1 MSKIKLTGENSGYV
15 EVSAGQNAGN
25 NTLELPTSGTK
36 VVASD
41 DSGNVNNLGIVTATT
56 FSGDVTGNVTGN
68 VTGDVTGQISGIQT
82 SITVGNSFLRSNAL
96 GLGQT
101 TTAGRNAGVGTDAG
115 TVVYNSDNHFVEL
128 YNGDQWVA
136 VGGGKYLQA
145 TGGSDVVDY
154 VEGGILYRAH
164 IFRGTSDFTVT
175 DAPAVNNKVD
185 VLIVAGGGSGGSAGG
200 GGAGG
205 LLYKKNVPVETSP
218 GVYTMTVGGGG
229 AQLTAI
235 SSGNPGTDSSAFG
248 FLAIGGGGGG
258 AYVSSPQKSAGSFGR
273 AGGSGG
279 GGGWLGPGGPAED
292 SEIHVA
298 AGIALNQEQG
308 HPGGFGSPS
317 QHTAWY
323 YTGGG
328 GGAGSEGE
336 SAYFSEAG
344 NGGDGLDFTI
354 SGQRRWYAGGG
365 GGGAQG
371 STSASN
377 FPGNTSFDGT
387 QKSTGRAGNGGR
399 GGGGGGGF
407 WRGGMWGT
415 GGFVGHG
422 AEPGQPGAPNTLVT
436 PADSGVGAPA
446 AVASFGAG
454 ESSTHDGKGG
464 RGATNTGGGGGG
476 MGISVTLGGAGGS
489 GVVIVRY
496 PIGIDNRVAKAT
508 GGAVSYANGK
518 TIHKFETSG
527 TFTVTNPSLT
537 SVDYLVVGGGGS
549 GGQGFNDNAAGGGGG
564 AGGMRS
570 SDPGMPAPM
579 RGTALP
585 VSVATGT
592 YPVVIGS
599 GGSGTSTV
607 HYTGTLITAAG
618 HPGSFSEFGNGT
630 PAPIRS
636 EGGGAG
642 GAWRPS
648 PSPVGPGHVGGSG
661 GGGAPSSAWP
671 DHNASTNSGN
681 FVANDP
687 TQPVPVQGSSGG
699 AATPY
704 APNIVGQNAASGGGG
719 ALGSGS
725 DGSGGHGG
733 AGGAGIR
740 LNISGYDKLYAA
752 GGGGGA
758 SFGGRGQNGS
768 GGFGGYGSVAAQDGV
783 NGTGGGGGGGGAG
796 YPTGGHSNRGGN
808 GGNGVIIISYPT

>member
-15 EVSAGQNAGN
+15 ELSAGQNAGN

-56 FSGDVTGNVTGN
+56 FSGNVTGN
-68 VTGDVTGQISGIQT
+68 VTGQISGIQT

-175 DAPAVNNKVD
+175 DAPAVNNKVE

-205 LLYKKNVPVETSP
+205 LLYRKNVPVETSP

-229 AQLTAI
+229 AQITAI
-235 SSGNPGTDSSAFG
+235 SGGNSGTDSSAFG

-258 AYVSSPQKSAGSFGR
+258 AYVSSPTKSTGSFGR

-344 NGGDGLDFTI
+344 DGGYGLDFTI

-399 GGGGGGGF
+399 GGGGGGAF

-415 GGFVGHG
+415 GGYVGEG
-422 AEPGQPGAPNTLVT
+422 AEPGQPGAPNTRVT
-436 PADSGVGAPA
+436 PADTGAGAPA
-446 AVASFGAG
+446 AVASFAAG
-454 ESSTHDGKGG
+454 ESGTHDGKGG

-489 GVVIVRY
+489 GVIIVRY

-549 GGQGFNDNAAGGGGG
+549 GGQGFNDNTSGGGGG

-585 VSVATGT
+585 VSAATGT

-599 GGSGTSTV
+599 GGSGTATS
-607 HYTGTLITAAG
+607 HYPGSIVLVAG
-618 HPGSFSEFGNGT
+618 YPGSFSEFGNGT
-630 PAPIRS
+630 PAPLRS

-642 GAWRPS
+642 GAWRAGPN
-648 PSPVGPGHVGGSG
+648 PVGPGHVGGSG

-687 TQPVPVQGSSGG
+687 TQPVPIQGSAGG
-699 AATPY
+699 ANTPY
-704 APNIVGQNAASGGGG
+704 APNSSGQNAASGGGG
-719 ALGSGS
+719 ALGSGF
-725 DGSGGHGG
+725 DGSGGYGG

-740 LNISGYDKLYAA
+740 LNIGGYDKLYAA

-758 SFGGRGQNGS
+758 TFGGRGQNGS
-768 GGFGGYGSVAAQDGV
+768 GGFGGYGSVAGQDGV

-796 YPTGGHSNRGGN
+796 YPINGHSNRGGN
-808 GGNGVIIISYPT
+808 GGNGIVIISYPT

>member
-15 EVSAGQNAGN
+15 ELSAGQNAGN

-56 FSGDVTGNVTGN
+56 FSGNITGNLTGN
-68 VTGDVTGQISGIQT
+68 VTGQISGIQT

-175 DAPAVNNKVD
+175 DAPAVNNKVE
-185 VLIVAGGGSGGSAGG
+185 VLIVAGGASGGSAGG

-205 LLYKKNVPVETSP
+205 LLYRKNVPVETSP

-235 SSGNPGTDSSAFG
+235 SGGNSGTPSSAFG
-248 FLAIGGGGGG
+248 FTAIGGGGGG
-258 AYVSSPQKSAGSFGR
+258 AYVSSPTKSTGSFGR

-292 SEIHVA
+292 SQIHVTG
-298 AGIALNQEQG
+298 GISLDQEQG
-308 HPGGFGSPS
+308 HPGGYGAPS
-317 QHTAWY
+317 QHSVWY
-323 YTGGG
+323 YVGGG
-328 GGAGSEGE
+328 GGAGSQGE
-336 SAYFSEAG
+336 PHYFTKSG

-371 STSASN
+371 STASN
-377 FPGNTSFDGT
+377 FPNNTSLDSRARAIG
-387 QKSTGRAGNGGR
+387 QAGNGGR
-399 GGGGGGGF
+399 GGGGGGGM
-407 WRGGMWGT
+407 WRGGSWGT
-415 GGFVGHG
+415 GGYVGEG
-422 AEPGQPGAPNTLVT
+422 AEPGQPGAPNTRVT
-436 PADSGVGAPA
+436 PANSGAGAPA
-446 AVASFGAG
+446 AVSSYGGG
-454 ESSTHDGKGG
+454 ENGTHDGKGG
-464 RGATNTGGGGGG
+464 KGAANTGGGGGG

-508 GGAVSYANGK
+508 GGAISYANGK

-549 GGQGFNDNAAGGGGG
+549 GGQGFNDNASGGGGG

-599 GGSGTSTV
+599 GGSGEATT
-607 HYTGTLITAAG
+607 HYTGNQIIIAG
-618 HPGSFSEFGNGT
+618 YPGSFSEFGNGT

-648 PSPVGPGHVGGSG
+648 PSPVGPAHVGGSG

-671 DHNASTNSGN
+671 DHGASSKSGN

-687 TQPVPVQGSSGG
+687 TQPVPIQGSSGG
-699 AATPY
+699 ANTPY
-704 APNIVGQNAASGGGG
+704 APANAGQNAASGGGG
-719 ALGSGS
+719 ALGG
-725 DGSGGHGG
+725 GATGNGGHGG

-758 SFGGRGQNGS
+758 TYGGRGQNGS
-768 GGFGGYGSVAAQDGV
+768 GGYGGYGSVAGQDGV

-796 YPTGGHSNRGGN
+796 YTPGGHNNRAGTGGS
-808 GGNGVIIISYPT
+808 GVVIISYPT

>member
-1 MSKIKLTGENSGYV
+1 MSDIRFNSWLH
-15 EVSAGQNAGN
+15 Q
-25 NTLELPTSGTK
+25 SGTGG
-36 VVASD
+36 VHQD
-41 DSGNVNNLGIVTATT
+41 GSGNIGIGTTQPASTLDLGTGNVRSHNIHSTGIITATT
-56 FSGDVTGNVTGN
+56 FSGNVTG
-68 VTGDVTGQISGIQT
+68 QT
-82 SITVGNSFLRSNAL
+82 SLTVGNSFLRSNAL

-185 VLIVAGGGSGGSAGG
+185 VLIVAGGGSGGSGGG

-205 LLYKKNVPVETSP
+205 LLHRKNVPVETSP
-218 GVYTMTVGGGG
+218 GVYTMTIGGGG

-235 SSGNPGTDSSAFG
+235 SGGNAGTNSSAFG
-248 FLAIGGGGGG
+248 FTAIGGGGGG
-258 AYVSSPQKSAGSFGR
+258 GYVGNSPSKSTGAFGR

-292 SEIHVA
+292 SETHVSG
-298 AGIALNQEQG
+298 GIAFNQEQG
-308 HPGGFGSPS
+308 HPGGLGSPG

-336 SAYFSEAG
+336 SQYFTKSG
-344 NGGDGLDFTI
+344 DGGDGLDFTI

-371 STSASN
+371 STSSN
-377 FPGNTSFDGT
+377 FPNNTAIDGT
-387 QKSTGRAGNGGR
+387 QKSVGKAGNGGR
-399 GGGGGGGF
+399 GGGGGGGM
-407 WRGGMWGT
+407 WRGGTWGT

-422 AEPGQPGAPNTLVT
+422 AEPGQPGAPNTLVS
-436 PADSGVGAPA
+436 PADSGAGAPA
-446 AVASFGAG
+446 AAASFAAG
-454 ESSTHDGKGG
+454 ESGTHDGKGG

-489 GVVIVRY
+489 GVIIVRY

-549 GGQGFNDNAAGGGGG
+549 GGQGFNDNASGGGGG

-607 HYTGTLITAAG
+607 HYTGTLITVAG
-618 HPGSFSEFGNGT
+618 HPGSYSEFGNGT

-671 DHNASTNSGN
+671 DHNAYSQSGN

-687 TQPVPVQGSSGG
+687 TQPVPIQGSSGG

-704 APNIVGQNAASGGGG
+704 APANGSQNAASGGGG

-725 DGSGGHGG
+725 TGSGANGG

-758 SFGGRGQNGS
+758 TYGGRGQNGS
-768 GGFGGYGSVAAQDGV
+768 GGFGGYGSVAGQDGV

-796 YPTGGHSNRGGN
+796 YTPSGHSNRGGN
-808 GGNGVIIISYPT
+808 GGNGVVIITYPT

>member
-1 MSKIKLTGENSGYV
+1 MSDIRFNSWLH
-15 EVSAGQNAGN
+15 Q
-25 NTLELPTSGTK
+25 SGTGG
-36 VVASD
+36 VHQDGSGNIGIGTTQPASTLD
-41 DSGNVNNLGIVTATT
+41 LDSGNIKVGDINSSGIVTATT
-56 FSGDVTGNVTGN
+56 FSGNVTGTTQI
-68 VTGDVTGQISGIQT
+68 VVGD
-82 SITVGNSFLRSNAL
+82 SFLRSNAL

-145 TGGSDVVDY
+145 TGGSDIVDY
-154 VEGGILYRAH
+154 VEGGVLYRAH
-164 IFRGTSDFTVT
+164 IFRGTSNFTVT
-175 DAPAVNNKVD
+175 DAPAVNNKVE
-185 VLIVAGGGSGGSAGG
+185 VLIVAGGASGGSAGG

-235 SSGNPGTDSSAFG
+235 SSGNSGTNSSAFG
-248 FLAIGGGGGG
+248 FIALGGGGGG
-258 AYVSSPQKSAGSFGR
+258 GYVSSPTKSTGAFGR

-292 SEIHVA
+292 SYIHVS

-308 HPGGFGSPS
+308 HPGGYGAPS
-317 QHTAWY
+317 QHSAFY
-323 YTGGG
+323 YVGGG

-336 SAYFSEAG
+336 PHYFTKSG
-344 NGGDGLDFTI
+344 DGGDGLDFTI

-371 STSASN
+371 SNSSN
-377 FPGNTSFDGT
+377 FPNNTSVDGT
-387 QKSTGRAGNGGR
+387 NKGVGKAGNGGY
-399 GGGGGGGF
+399 GGGGGGGM
-407 WRGGMWGT
+407 WRGGMWGA
-415 GGFVGHG
+415 GGYVGEG
-422 AEPGQPGAPNTLVT
+422 AEPGQPGAPNTRVT

-446 AVASFGAG
+446 AVSTFSTGQ
-454 ESSTHDGKGG
+454 SSTHDGKGG
-464 RGATNTGGGGGG
+464 RGAANTGGGGGG

-549 GGQGFNDNAAGGGGG
+549 GGQGFNDNAAAGGGG

-599 GGSGTSTV
+599 GGSGSATL
-607 HYTGTLITAAG
+607 HYPGSLITVAG

-636 EGGGAG
+636 EGGGGG
-642 GAWRPS
+642 GAWRTS

-671 DHNASTNSGN
+671 DHGASSNSGN

-687 TQPVPVQGSSGG
+687 TQPVPVQGSAGG
-699 AATPY
+699 ANTPY
-704 APNIVGQNAASGGGG
+704 APNTTGQNAASGGGG
-719 ALGSGS
+719 ALGSGF
-725 DGSGGHGG
+725 DGSGAYGG

-740 LNISGYDKLYAA
+740 LNIGGYDKLYAA

-758 SFGGRGQNGS
+758 TYGGRGQNGS
-768 GGFGGYGSVAAQDGV
+768 GGFGGYGSGVGQDGV

-796 YPTGGHSNRGGN
+796 IPTSGHANRGGN
-808 GGNGVIIISYPT
+808 GGNGIVIITYPT

>member
-1 MSKIKLTGENSGYV
+1 MPVSISGSGSITGVSTFSELSEL
-15 EVSAGQNAGN
+15 EV
-25 NTLELPTSGTK
+25 
-36 VVASD
+36 
-41 DSGNVNNLGIVTATT
+41 SGNVSIGGTLTYDDVTNIDSIGIVTARGGVV
-56 FSGDVTGNVTGN
+56 GDL
-68 VTGDVTGQISGIQT
+68 TGDVNAGLITATS

-175 DAPAVNNKVD
+175 DAPAVNNKVE

-205 LLYKKNVPVETSP
+205 LLYRKNVPVETSP

-258 AYVSSPQKSAGSFGR
+258 AYVSSPTKSTGSFGR

-298 AGIALNQEQG
+298 GGIALNQEQG
-308 HPGGFGSPS
+308 HPGGYGSPG
-317 QHTAWY
+317 QHSAWY
-323 YTGGG
+323 YVGGG
-328 GGAGSEGE
+328 GGAGSQGE
-336 SAYFSEAG
+336 PHYFTKSG
-344 NGGDGLDFTI
+344 DGGDGLDFTI

-371 STSASN
+371 STASN
-377 FPGNTSFDGT
+377 FPNNTTLDTRPKGIG
-387 QKSTGRAGNGGR
+387 KAGNGGR
-399 GGGGGGGF
+399 GGGGGGGM

-415 GGFVGHG
+415 GGYVGEG
-422 AEPGQPGAPNTLVT
+422 AEPGQPGAPNTRVT
-436 PADSGVGAPA
+436 PADSGAGAPA

-454 ESSTHDGKGG
+454 ESGTHDGKGG
-464 RGATNTGGGGGG
+464 KGATNTGGGGGG

-489 GVVIVRY
+489 GVIIVRY

-508 GGAVSYANGK
+508 GGAISYANGK
-518 TIHKFETSG
+518 TIHKFEASG

-585 VSVATGT
+585 VSATTGT

-599 GGSGTSTV
+599 GGSGPATV
-607 HYTGTLITAAG
+607 HYPGSLIPTAG
-618 HPGSFSEFGNGT
+618 YPGSFSEFGNGT

-642 GAWRPS
+642 GAWRPG

-671 DHNASTNSGN
+671 DHGASSNSGN

-699 AATPY
+699 VNGPY
-704 APNIVGQNAASGGGG
+704 APNNAGSNAASGGGG
-719 ALGSGS
+719 AGGSGT
-725 DGSGGHGG
+725 DGGGGHGG

-740 LNISGYDKLYAA
+740 LNISGYDKLYAG

-758 SFGGRGQNGS
+758 TFGGRGQNGS
-768 GGFGGYGSVAAQDGV
+768 GGFGGYGSVAGQDGV

-796 YPTGGHSNRGGN
+796 FPTAGHANRAGN
-808 GGNGVIIISYPT
+808 GGNGIVIISYPT

>member
-15 EVSAGQNAGN
+15 ELSAGQNAGN

-41 DSGNVNNLGIVTATT
+41 DGGNVNNLGIVTATT
-56 FSGDVTGNVTGN
+56 FSGNVTGN
-68 VTGDVTGQISGIQT
+68 VTGQISGIQT

-175 DAPAVNNKVD
+175 DAPAVNNKVEL
-185 VLIVAGGGSGGSAGG
+185 LIVGGGGSGGSAGG

-205 LLYKKNVPVETSP
+205 VIYKKDVVVDTSP
-218 GVYTMTVGGGG
+218 GVYTLSVGGGG
-229 AQLTAI
+229 AAI
-235 SSGNPGTDSSAFG
+235 YYPAQTSSAGNTGGNSTGFG
-248 FLAIGGGGGG
+248 FTAFGGGGGG
-258 AYVSSPQKSAGSFGR
+258 SYNPGNTRTELTFGQ

-279 GGGWLGPGGPAED
+279 GGGFQAPGAAPTIPVAD
-292 SEIHVA
+292 AEIHVNG
-298 AGIALNQEQG
+298 GIALDQEQG
-308 HPGGFGSPS
+308 NPGGAGGNGLKS
-317 QHTAWY
+317 HWY
-323 YTGGG
+323 FTGGG
-328 GGAGSEGE
+328 GGAGSSGE
-336 SAYFSEAG
+336 PQYFTKSG
-344 NGGDGLDFTI
+344 DGGYGLDFTI

-365 GGGAQG
+365 GGGSQG
-371 STSASN
+371 SAASN
-377 FPGNTSFDGT
+377 YPGISSPDT
-387 QKSTGRAGNGGR
+387 QFKNIAKSGNGGR
-399 GGGGGGGF
+399 GGGGGGGS
-407 WRGGMWGT
+407 WNNSAWGEGGY
-415 GGFVGHG
+415 VGDG
-422 AEPGQPGAPNTLVT
+422 AAPGQPGSPNSLYSSTS
-436 PADSGVGAPA
+436 DIGFAPA
-446 AVASFGAG
+446 AVSGATTPASM
-454 ESSTHDGKGG
+454 THAG
-464 RGATNTGGGGGG
+464 RGGFAAVNTGGGGGG
-476 MGISVTLGGAGGS
+476 MGISVIVGGAGGS
-489 GVVIVRY
+489 GVIIVRY

-508 GGAVSYANGK
+508 GGSISYANGK
-518 TIHKFETSG
+518 TIHKFEASG

-570 SDPGMPAPM
+570 NHPAMPAPM

-585 VSVATGT
+585 VSVATGN

-599 GGSGTSTV
+599 GGSGDATS
-607 HYTGTLITAAG
+607 HYPGNILLVAG
-618 HPGSFSEFGNGT
+618 YPGSFSEFGNGT

-636 EGGGAG
+636 EGGGGG
-642 GAWRPS
+642 GAWESS
-648 PSPVGPGHVGGSG
+648 PNPIGPGHVGGSG
-661 GGGAPSSAWP
+661 GGSSPSSAWP
-671 DHNASTNSGN
+671 DHGASTNSGN

-687 TQPVPVQGSSGG
+687 TQPVPIQGSAGG

-704 APNIVGQNAASGGGG
+704 APNNIDQNAASGGGG
-719 ALGSGS
+719 ALGSGTT
-725 DGSGGHGG
+725 GSGGYGG
-733 AGGAGIR
+733 GGGAGIR
-740 LNISGYDKLYAA
+740 MNISGYEKLYAA
-752 GGGGGA
+752 GGGGGG
-758 SFGGRGQNGS
+758 SRGGAGRNGS
-768 GGFGGYGSVAAQDGV
+768 SGYGGSSSTSGQDGV

-796 YPTGGHSNRGGN
+796 FPTGGHNVRAGTGGS
-808 GGNGVIIISYPT
+808 GIVIISYPT

>member
-15 EVSAGQNAGN
+15 ELSAGQNAGN

-41 DSGNVNNLGIVTATT
+41 DSNNVNLGIVTATT
-56 FSGDVTGNVTGN
+56 FSGNL
-68 VTGDVTGQISGIQT
+68 TGDVTGQISGIQT

-175 DAPAVNNKVD
+175 DAPAVNNQVE

-205 LLYKKNVPVETSP
+205 LLYRKNVPVETSP

-235 SSGNPGTDSSAFG
+235 SSGNAGTNSSAFG
-248 FLAIGGGGGG
+248 FLALGGGGGG
-258 AYVSSPQKSAGSFGR
+258 AYVSSPTKSTGSFGR

-292 SEIHVA
+292 SETHVA

-308 HPGGFGSPS
+308 HPGGFGAPS
-317 QHTAWY
+317 QHTAFY
-323 YTGGG
+323 YSGGG

-336 SAYFSEAG
+336 SQYFTKSG
-344 NGGDGLDFTI
+344 DGGDGLDFTI

-365 GGGAQG
+365 GGGGQG
-371 STSASN
+371 SASSN
-377 FPGNTSFDGT
+377 FPDNTSLDGT
-387 QKSTGRAGNGGR
+387 QKSVARAGNGGR
-399 GGGGGGGF
+399 GGGGGGGM

-415 GGFVGHG
+415 GGYVGED
-422 AEPGQPGAPNTLVT
+422 ASPGQPGAPNTRVT
-436 PADSGVGAPA
+436 PADSGAGAPA
-446 AVASFGAG
+446 AVASFAAG
-454 ESSTHDGKGG
+454 ESGTHDGKGG
-464 RGATNTGGGGGG
+464 KGAANTGGGGGG
-476 MGISVTLGGAGGS
+476 MAISVTLGGAGGS
-489 GVVIVRY
+489 GVIIVRY

-508 GGAVSYANGK
+508 GGAISYANGK

-527 TFTVTNPSLT
+527 TFTITNPSLT

-549 GGQGFNDNAAGGGGG
+549 GGQGFNDNASGGGGG

-599 GGSGTSTV
+599 GGSGTATE
-607 HYTGTLITAAG
+607 HYTGSLITVAG

-642 GAWRPS
+642 GAWRPA

-671 DHNASTNSGN
+671 DHGASSNSGN

-687 TQPVPVQGSSGG
+687 TQPVPIQGSSGG
-699 AATPY
+699 VNGPY
-704 APNIVGQNAASGGGG
+704 APNNSGLNAASGGGG

-725 DGSGGHGG
+725 DGGGAFGG
-733 AGGAGIR
+733 AGGSGIR
-740 LNISGYDKLYAA
+740 LNIGGYDKLYAG

-758 SFGGRGQNGS
+758 TFGGRGQNGS
-768 GGFGGYGSVAAQDGV
+768 GGFGGYGSVAGQDGV
-783 NGTGGGGGGGGAG
+783 GGTGGGGGGGGAG
-796 YPTGGHSNRGGN
+796 YSPGGHANRGGN
-808 GGNGVIIISYPT
+808 GGPGIIIISYPT